1 MSANSMTPK
10 QAAVALVAA
19 MPIGVSVQQLEEYGI
34 DATTEQAQAITQEVL
49 SLNLFWIFAAI
60 EAHIPQKYQSA
71 LSELILDAME
81 AGWGTTVPVGSAA
94 WTSYL
99 NEWQE
104 RRRRYSRLVE
114 EGVSPLAV
122 SAEAAALMEENQLV
136 KESERRNLL
145 TLLIDFV
152 PVDTYGSYWKMSDNL
167 LTCRDLSE
175 VAVIDDL
182 PRLVQFIEQRRTRW
196 NIQLQHLLSG
206 ELLQLHDQGP

>member
-34 DATTEQAQAITQEVL
+34 EATTEQAQAITQEVL

-71 LSELILDAME
+71 LSTLILDAMV

-94 WTSYL
+94 WTAYL

-104 RRRRYSRLVE
+104 RRRRYNRLVE

-152 PVDTYGSYWKMSDNL
+152 PVDSYGQL
-167 LTCRDLSE
+167 LED
-175 VAVIDDL
+175 V
-182 PRLVQFIEQRRTRW
+182 
-196 NIQLQHLLSG
+196 G
-206 ELLQLHDQGP
+206 

>member
-1 MSANSMTPK
+1 MSVNSMTPR

-34 DATTEQAQAITQEVL
+34 EATTEQAQAITQEVL
-49 SLNLFWIFAAI
+49 SLNLFWILAAI

-81 AGWGTTVPVGSAA
+81 IAWGTTVPVGSAA
-94 WTSYL
+94 WTAYL

-136 KESERRNLL
+136 KEAERSNLL

-152 PVDTYGSYWKMSDNL
+152 PVDTYGRL
-167 LTCRDLSE
+167 LED
-175 VAVIDDL
+175 V
-182 PRLVQFIEQRRTRW
+182 
-196 NIQLQHLLSG
+196 G
-206 ELLQLHDQGP
+206 